1 MVPVGGTMTTLR
13 LSLPWTTLFA
23 EGTSAVQIPAGNWRP
38 CAGWSKARGTF
49 ELRANTQGGDTLS
62 VALVVQFANEEGDP
76 EGSVVLGTASSAAG
90 LDYAQDYT
98 AIVTQSN
105 EFRLARPAWSVATVG
120 TGGLTLG
127 RAARYIDIVMS

>member
-1 MVPVGGTMTTLR
+1 
-13 LSLPWTTLFA
+13 
-23 EGTSAVQIPAGNWRP
+23 
-38 CAGWSKARGTF
+38 
-49 ELRANTQGGDTLS
+49 
-62 VALVVQFANEEGDP
+62 
-76 EGSVVLGTASSAAG
+76 VLGTASSAAG